1 MKLLTSTEN
10 KITIDKNGGNIPHLE
25 ITKVVF
31 VHCTLLTKII
41 SNIQKSCIH
50 LFLINHLPNY

>member
-1 MKLLTSTEN
+1 MKLLRSTKN
-10 KITIDKNGGNIPHLE
+10 KIAMDENGGNIPHLE

-41 SNIQKSCIH
+41 NKIQRFCIH